1 MEFKSRCVLKAAE
14 GPPFFYRRKPAVNN
28 SHFEYNQRIRS
39 PDFIS
44 EFRYESFYNCN
55 SDGISVNMGRT
66 LCNSFLGTERHKAA
80 TSPEKEQGLIYLV
93 KE

>member
-39 PDFIS
+39 PDLFPSSGMSPFI
-44 EFRYESFYNCN
+44 
-55 SDGISVNMGRT
+55 I
-66 LCNSFLGTERHKAA
+66 A
-80 TSPEKEQGLIYLV
+80 TVMNFSKHG
-93 KE
+93 